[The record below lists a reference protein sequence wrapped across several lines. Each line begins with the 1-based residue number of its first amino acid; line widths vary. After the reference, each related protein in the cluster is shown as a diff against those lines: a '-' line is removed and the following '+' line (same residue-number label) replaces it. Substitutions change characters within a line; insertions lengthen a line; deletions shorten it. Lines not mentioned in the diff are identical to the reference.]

1 MTKEEEKKKAG
12 RMLLQAFLAVLAA
25 GLILVFALV
34 LILRPGSAEDT
45 VSPAA
50 GSGEEEP
57 ETEEE
62 IPEDEDPQ
70 ERQAEEAV

>member
-45 VSPAA
+45 MIYCNIYIKV
-50 GSGEEEP
+50 
-57 ETEEE
+57 
-62 IPEDEDPQ
+62 
-70 ERQAEEAV
+70 R